1 MPPLELFAARCLIRG
16 RIHGASVALVNTA
29 TGIGY
34 GIIMGSEGRFAFDL
48 LPPGEYSARAEAAGM
63 SPQIAPNLCVEVGGV
78 SELEFKLVV
87 AGGKEIVTVS
97 GEQSLVETQPSVFR
111 V

>member
-1 MPPLELFAARCLIRG
+1 MILLLVATALTQDASTGAIRGSCLIRG

-34 GIIMGSEGRFAFDL
+34 CIIMGSEGRFAFDL

-63 SPQIAPNLCVEVGGV
+63 SPQIAPN
-78 SELEFKLVV
+78 S
-87 AGGKEIVTVS
+87 
-97 GEQSLVETQPSVFR
+97 SLDRTWPRLLPIS
-111 V
+111 